1 MLKEIRNT
9 WIGEDG
15 WRKVHLGI
23 IAIKELKQ
31 VVGDVR
37 GIKKPLLKLR
47 EDPTEKKKG
56 DSREN
61 LCRMKL

>member
-47 EDPTEKKKG
+47 EDPTEKEKRRE
-56 DSREN
+56 SREFG
-61 LCRMKL
+61 

>member
-23 IAIKELKQ
+23 IVIKELKQ
-31 VVGDVR
+31 VIGDVR
-37 GIKKPLLKLR
+37 GIKRPLLKLR
-47 EDPTEKKKG
+47 EDPTEKEKRRE
-56 DSREN
+56 SREFG
-61 LCRMKL
+61 